1 MRKNYLRACSSRTSP
16 MADLSALDVH
26 MMHHRILHS
35 KGTYMLLHKH
45 PLHCQLHEENTNP
58 AEYTNPADKKRTL
71 TPRLGG
77 PPPPRSA
84 ASQVQILSKHY
95 GRTWGTL
102 LAAAMAAALLSPA
115 LPMQNQPCKHHGSTS
130 GGSVSPGCTHD
141 APSHPIQ
148 QRRIHTTA
156 QGPTDHQL
164 HAEDTTPADQN
175 PPTNR
180 IHPAWLAAVTTFCD
194 KLGANHE

>member
-1 MRKNYLRACSSRTSP
+1 
-16 MADLSALDVH
+16 MAAP
-26 MMHHRILHS
+26 
-35 KGTYMLLHKH
+35 G
-45 PLHCQLHEENTNP
+45 
-58 AEYTNPADKKRTL
+58 
-71 TPRLGG
+71 
-77 PPPPRSA
+77 
-84 ASQVQILSKHY
+84 
-95 GRTWGTL
+95 
-102 LAAAMAAALLSPA
+102 AAAMAAALLSPA

-175 PPTNR
+175 SPTNR
-180 IHPAWLAAVTTFCD
+180 IHPAWLAAVTTFCG
-194 KLGANHE
+194 KLGANHESALWQDLRQLPWHLLCYAGCTRVQKASPVTQAAPDCLHTMARCIASSIIGTEPRLPQHVHYNHPHTWPGRVAATTPTATTLRSESAAT